1 MRERIS
7 SSAVESRSYC
17 AIKSRPLYWQRSDS
31 DEDGSARLS
40 LDAFAQYCGASEYY
54 FKLQNFAAGK
64 GEELERLAA
73 CMGAA
78 LLEEDLDLLN
88 KRILAREYRS
98 GMKILAACWQHA
110 DIYKDVVSRVCGE
123 SSGKF
128 YFKFDAPQESRDQSR
143 TETGRMGM
151 QVSVI
156 IPVYNM
162 KRYLKG
168 CIESVLNQS
177 NVEFEVICINDGSTD
192 GSLEILEQYARQ
204 DPRIRIVSQDNSGL
218 SASRN
223 LGISLARGEYLLFVD
238 SDDALAEGAIDRL
251 YHCAVEDD
259 VEVLFFNAS
268 AVFENSFVRSK
279 YRDLKTYYETRE
291 DLSAVIS
298 GIQMISRLAEA
309 REFRASACLQLTK
322 REYLLKNSIRFID
335 YILHE
340 DNAYT
345 FELLLR
351 ASRVKRV
358 NEPLYIRN
366 VRDDSIVTSRT
377 RFAHFYGYLR
387 CYMRMMTLSGLME
400 YQRLDEEKGVQIITR
415 QTARNTLGTWARLDE
430 QNKMKLNT
438 LSPLEKYVFDLI
450 RSSESAGYAGT
461 GAGRT
466 SWFVRKYLNMLSVT
480 ANYYRKHGLALTLK
494 KIGCHLRAK
503 SWR

>member
-1 MRERIS
+1 MNIVVFGLGYVGLSNAVLLSQFHHVVAVDVLPEKVERLNRRESPIADREI
-7 SSAVESRSYC
+7 ESFLKTR
-17 AIKSRPLYWQRSDS
+17 
-31 DEDGSARLS
+31 RLS
-40 LDAFAQYCGASEYY
+40 LSAAVEWEQPSRSADLVIVATPTDYDAQQGHFDTSLVDA
-54 FKLQNFAAGK
+54 
-64 GEELERLAA
+64 
-73 CMGAA
+73 
-78 LLEEDLDLLN
+78 
-88 KRILAREYRS
+88 
-98 GMKILAACWQHA
+98 
-110 DIYKDVVSRVCGE
+110 VVSQVRSVNEEALIVIRSTIPRVCGK
-123 SSGKF
+123 SSDRF
-128 YFKFDAPQESRDQSR
+128 YLKFDGVQDSRGPSSEAADK
-143 TETGRMGM
+143 TNI

-156 IPVYNM
+156 VPVYNTES
-162 KRYLKG
+162 YLG
-168 CIESVLNQS
+168 NCIESILKQK
-177 NVEFEVICINDGSTD
+177 NVELEIIFINDGSSD
-192 GSLEILEQYARQ
+192 GSLDLLEQHAAK
-204 DPRIRIVSQDNSGL
+204 DSRIRIVSQDNSGL

-358 NEPLYIRN
+358 NEPLSIRN

-387 CYMRMMTLSGLME
+387 CYMRMMTLSGLMK

-415 QTARNTLGTWARLDE
+415 QTARNMLDTWARLDE
-430 QNKMKLNT
+430 QNKRKLNS

-466 SWFVRKYLNMLSVT
+466 SWLVGNTS
-480 ANYYRKHGLALTLK
+480 
-494 KIGCHLRAK
+494 IC
-503 SWR
+503 